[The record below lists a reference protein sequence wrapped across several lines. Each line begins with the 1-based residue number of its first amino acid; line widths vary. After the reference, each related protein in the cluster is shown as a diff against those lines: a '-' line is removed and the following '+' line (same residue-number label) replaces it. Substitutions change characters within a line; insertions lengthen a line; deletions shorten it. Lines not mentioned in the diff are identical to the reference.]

1 MRGTLNVVVALA
13 ALVAVGSVHVLAQ
26 AGRYPAARHGGN
38 YMHNFYFPPAPSS
51 TPWAPSWAPDGESIA
66 VAMSGSIWRVDP
78 DTGVATE
85 LTYSADAY
93 HTSPDWSPDG
103 RWIVYAAD
111 YDGERVQLEL
121 LEVASGETR
130 ALTGDAH
137 VYADPTFSPD
147 GARIAYVS
155 TRPNGYFNV
164 AVRPV
169 EEGRWAGDEMPVT
182 ADHAYPANRLYF
194 GPWDMHITPA
204 WLPAALGSTESDELL
219 LVSNRDIPLG
229 SGNVLRVPVAPGGIR
244 SAVTVLREQT
254 LYRTRPDVAS
264 DGRRFVYSSTRGA
277 ADQFN
282 NLYVQ
287 PTAGGEPYK
296 LTFFEHD
303 AFHPRWSPDD
313 EWIAFITNEG
323 GLPQLALLETHGG
336 ALRTVA
342 ITERR
347 WKRPMGVLSVRT
359 RVADDAGAV
368 GDDENIG
375 SRIHLTASD
384 GKFYAPADAY
394 ARLSARGDHVF
405 HTTGAFTVEVPPGRV
420 ALTAVKGF
428 EFHPASV
435 STEIV
440 AGETTALT
448 VDLERLTD
456 MAADGWFSAS
466 THVHG
471 NYGGNLHNSL
481 ENLIMMSEAEDQD
494 LVLHQVANKDN
505 RVLDYQHFEPGGGA
519 HSASTPE
526 HRVVVGQEYRPPFYG
541 HVFLFGMRDHLISPF
556 TMGYEGTAIESLY
569 PSNTDMFRKAKAQ
582 GAVVGY
588 VHAFTGEND
597 PLDGN
602 LGGAKGFLV
611 DAALGTTDAVE
622 WSDAARSGFHPL
634 YAVWN
639 NGLRITATG
648 GEDSISDLQ
657 RSKLVGSVRTYVHTG
672 DRGLDVDAWF
682 EGLRAGRAFVSSG
695 PLLEL
700 TIDGRMPGEEVELPA
715 GGAEVRIAGRVR
727 SVTSLERVFLVCDGE
742 TVHDVPLSADG
753 RSAAFTVG
761 RRVTGSGWCHL
772 RAEGAPDRRFP
783 MDVTYVQAFT
793 NPVWLLAGDQPIRD
807 ATAAEYA
814 LRWIDKLQDM
824 ADAWPGWRS
833 ERERAH
839 VFAQFDEA
847 REVYRRFARESAG
860 SAVARP

>member
-1 MRGTLNVVVALA
+1 MQRALFAGVLA
-13 ALVAVGSVHVLAQ
+13 AAVAAGAVDAHAQ
-26 AGRYPAARHGGN
+26 AGRYPASRHGGN

-78 DTGVATE
+78 GTGVAEE
-85 LTYSADAY
+85 LTYSPDAY
-93 HTSPDWSPDG
+93 HSSPDWSPDG
-103 RWIVYAAD
+103 RWIVYTAD
-111 YDGERVQLEL
+111 HDADRVQLEL
-121 LEVASGETR
+121 LEVATGETR
-130 ALTGDAH
+130 ALTDDGH

-147 GARIAYVS
+147 GTRIAYVS

-169 EEGRWAGDEMPVT
+169 EDGRWAGDEMPIT
-182 ADHAYPANRLYF
+182 SDHAYPANRLYF
-194 GPWDMHITPA
+194 GPWDMHLTPA
-204 WLPAALGSTESDELL
+204 WLPASPDSTESDELL

-229 SGNVLRVPVAPGGIR
+229 SGNVLRVPAAPVGIVD
-244 SAVTVLREQT
+244 AVTVLREQT

-313 EWIAFITNEG
+313 EWIAFVTNEG
-323 GLPQLALLETHGG
+323 GLPRLALLETHGG
-336 ALRTVA
+336 ALRTVEIA
-342 ITERR
+342 ERR
-347 WKRPMGVLSVRT
+347 WRRPMGTLSVRT
-359 RVADDAGAV
+359 RAADTGEAT
-368 GDDENIG
+368 G
-375 SRIHLTASD
+375 SRVHLTAAD

-394 ARLSARGDHVF
+394 ARLSARGDHIF
-405 HTTGAFTVEVPPGRV
+405 HHAGAFSVEVPAGPV
-420 ALTAVKGF
+420 ELTVVKGF
-428 EFHPASV
+428 EFHPATATAEV
-435 STEIV
+435 AAGGTTELAV
-440 AGETTALT
+440 EL
-448 VDLERLTD
+448 DRMTD
-456 MAADGWFSAS
+456 MAAAGWVSAS

-481 ENLIMMSEAEDQD
+481 ENLVMMSEAEDQD
-494 LVLHQVANKDN
+494 IVLHQVANKDN
-505 RVLDYQHFEPGGGA
+505 RILDYQWFEPGGGA

-526 HRVVVGQEYRPPFYG
+526 HPVVVGQEYRPPFYG
-541 HVFLFGMRDHLISPF
+541 HVFMFGMRDHLISPF

-582 GAVVGY
+582 GATVGY
-588 VHAFTGEND
+588 VHAFGGETD

-602 LGGAKGFLV
+602 LGGGKGFIV

-622 WSDAARSGFHPL
+622 WSDAARAGFFPL
-634 YAVWN
+634 YAVWS

-648 GEDSISDLQ
+648 GEDSISNLH

-672 DRGLDVDAWF
+672 DRGLDVDAWL

-700 TIDGRMPGEEVELPA
+700 TVDGRMPGEEVSLPD
-715 GGAEVRIAGRVR
+715 GGGEVRIAGRVQ
-727 SVTSLERVFLVCDGE
+727 SVTSLDRVFLVCDGE
-742 TVHDVPLSADG
+742 TVQEVPLGVDG

-761 RRVTGSGWCHL
+761 RRVTDSGWCHL
-772 RAEGAPDRRFP
+772 RAEGAPAERFP

-793 NPVWLLAGDQPIRD
+793 NPVWLLVGDEPIRD
-807 ATAAEYA
+807 ADAADYA
-814 LRWIDKLQDM
+814 LRWIDRLQEM
-824 ADAWPGWRS
+824 ADEWPGWRA

-847 REVYRRFARESAG
+847 REVYRGFARESTGA
-860 SAVARP
+860 AAPRP